1 MLISLR
7 PIGEGSGSNVDVDD
21 DFVVEVVLVVEVVVV
36 FVVTIVEGAFILSLM
51 SNLIHLCPEG
61 VGPHPSQVI

>member
-21 DFVVEVVLVVEVVVV
+21 DFVVEVVVVVV

-51 SNLIHLCPEG
+51 SKVMRSAGLCDLSNEY
-61 VGPHPSQVI
+61 QNI